1 MYSGQYKPR
10 PRLKLFSLSFYP
22 PRIPFTIYSF
32 LLLLLFTVPHIAAQV
47 PTNSI
52 SQTPKPTTLVPPKI
66 DYNNT
71 NNNGIYEIDP
81 TGSGILF
88 VSGVVTSFI
97 NIFGCIVIFVLSYR
111 TSKNL
116 LEPLSPTQRFPLYMA
131 VLDLLTAA
139 FIVPN
144 LLYPM
149 IHNKLLPGVWC
160 KVMGFGLSTLISMNM
175 MLMAIIAV
183 ITYLSV
189 CHKKSG
195 AAGAKDWALFASTIL
210 PSLSIAVITL
220 AMNGYGPDTF
230 WCFTQR
236 SGSGSQVNLV
246 AMVAFAYIVTA
257 ITTFCYLNVIKRIHN
272 VESLLSAGI
281 FKKSP
286 KSTSRRTS
294 EIPMYNLNSPSISER
309 YDDRRNNRS
318 INKSASYQDLSLPTV
333 LMASTVHRN
342 LTKAEKRVAFKVTR
356 ATRRM
361 SSYIFLQLIQYT
373 PVIIYCLC
381 LLVGAN
387 AAWVY
392 ILTITILNLG
402 GVAKAIAY
410 VRNEHMALK
419 QSTVNPSK
427 EKASPEHSRRTTF
440 RSVSSSIY
448 ESSREYLSPM
458 TRTFKTGSS
467 ISFTS
472 SVGEYSD
479 DGSNGMIPIILSP
492 TVSEMSSSARALREG
507 DRYSDQYSDNC
518 SDRYSGRY
526 SDRYSGGYFNRY
538 SDDRSTIATTVDYP
552 LSPVPPS
559 PVSSCSAPLSPVSFY
574 SVPHSPTPSSSALSS
589 PLLEI
594 FPRPQ
599 TAVLAHRT
607 TATVMNVVWN
617 RSGDGSESANAVNRP
632 VEEGYIH
639 ADEEKVDPFL
649 HSGWTEV
656 EDENESITVND
667 EDRM

>member
-1 MYSGQYKPR
+1 MYKPR
-10 PRLKLFSLSFYP
+10 PRLKLFSLSVRSFYP
-22 PRIPFTIYSF
+22 PRIPFTVYSF
-32 LLLLLFTVPHIAAQV
+32 LLLLLLSTFPHIAAQV

-52 SQTPKPTTLVPPKI
+52 SQTPKPTTFIVPPKI
-66 DYNNT
+66 DYNKT
-71 NNNGIYEIDP
+71 NDGIYEIDP

-88 VSGVVTSFI
+88 VSGLITSFI

-111 TSKNL
+111 TSKKL

-131 VLDLLTAA
+131 GLDLLTAA
-139 FIVPN
+139 FIIPN

-149 IHNKLLPGVWC
+149 IHNKLLPGIWC
-160 KVMGFGLSTLISMNM
+160 KVMGFGMSTLISMNM

-195 AAGAKDWALFASTIL
+195 ASGAKDWALFASTIL
-210 PSLSIAVITL
+210 PSFTIAVITL
-220 AMNGYGPDTF
+220 SMNGYGPDTF

-236 SGSGSQVNLV
+236 SASGSQVNLV

-281 FKKSP
+281 FKKPS

-318 INKSASYQDLSLPTV
+318 ASKSASYQDLSLPAV
-333 LMASTVHRN
+333 LMTSTMHRK
-342 LTKAEKRVAFKVTR
+342 LTKAEKRVASKVTR

-410 VRNEHMALK
+410 VRNEYMVLK
-419 QSTVNPSK
+419 QSAVNPST
-427 EKASPEHSRRTTF
+427 EKASPEHSKRTTL
-440 RSVSSSIY
+440 RPVSSSIY
-448 ESSREYLSPM
+448 EGSREYLSPM
-458 TRTFKTGSS
+458 TSTFKTGSS

-492 TVSEMSSSARALREG
+492 TVSEMSSLTSARALREG

-526 SDRYSGGYFNRY
+526 SDRYSGGYSNRY
-538 SDDRSTIATTVDYP
+538 SDDRSTVDYP

-559 PVSSCSAPLSPVSFY
+559 PASSYSAPLSPVSFY
-574 SVPHSPTPSSSALSS
+574 SVPHSPAPTSSALSS

-599 TAVLAHRT
+599 TAVLAHRS

-617 RSGDGSESANAVNRP
+617 RSGDASESANAVNRP

-649 HSGWTEV
+649 HSGWTEI
-656 EDENESITVND
+656 EDENENIADND

>member
-1 MYSGQYKPR
+1 
-10 PRLKLFSLSFYP
+10 
-22 PRIPFTIYSF
+22 
-32 LLLLLFTVPHIAAQV
+32 AQV
-47 PTNSI
+47 PTSSV
-52 SQTPKPTTLVPPKI
+52 SQTPNPTTFIVPPKI
-66 DYNNT
+66 NYNKT
-71 NNNGIYEIDP
+71 NGVSNGISEIDP

-88 VSGVVTSFI
+88 VSGVITSFM

-111 TSKNL
+111 TSKKL

-131 VLDLLTAA
+131 VLDLLTAI
-139 FIVPN
+139 FIIPN

-149 IHNKLLPGVWC
+149 IHNRLLPGAWC
-160 KVMGFGLSTLISMNM
+160 IVMGFGMSTLISMNM

-189 CHKKSG
+189 CHKKTG
-195 AAGAKDWALFASTIL
+195 ASGAKDWALFASTIL

-236 SGSGSQVNLV
+236 SASGSQVNLV

-257 ITTFCYLNVIKRIHN
+257 VTTFCYLNVIKRIHN

-281 FKKSP
+281 LKKSP
-286 KSTSRRTS
+286 KSMSRRTS
-294 EIPMYNLNSPSISER
+294 DIPMYNLNSPSISER
-309 YDDRRNNRS
+309 HDERRNSRYT
-318 INKSASYQDLSLPTV
+318 NKSASYQDLSLPAV

-342 LTKAEKRVAFKVTR
+342 LTKAEKRIAFKVTR

-392 ILTITILNLG
+392 VLTITILNLG

-410 VRNEHMALK
+410 VRNEHMTLK
-419 QSTVNPSK
+419 QSAVNPSK
-427 EKASPEHSRRTTF
+427 ENASPEHSKRTAL
-440 RSVSSSIY
+440 RPISSSMY

-458 TRTFKTGSS
+458 TSTFKSGSS

-492 TVSEMSSSARALREG
+492 TVSEMSTLTSARTLREG
-507 DRYSDQYSDNC
+507 DRYSDNYYDNY

-526 SDRYSGGYFNRY
+526 SDRYSSGYSNRY
-538 SDDRSTIATTVDYP
+538 SDDRSTVATTVDYP

-559 PVSSCSAPLSPVSFY
+559 PVSSL
-574 SVPHSPTPSSSALSS
+574 
-589 PLLEI
+589 
-594 FPRPQ
+594 
-599 TAVLAHRT
+599 
-607 TATVMNVVWN
+607 MNVVWN
-617 RSGDGSESANAVNRP
+617 RSGDSSESANAVNRP

-639 ADEEKVDPFL
+639 VDEEKVDPFL

-656 EDENESITVND
+656 EDENESIADND